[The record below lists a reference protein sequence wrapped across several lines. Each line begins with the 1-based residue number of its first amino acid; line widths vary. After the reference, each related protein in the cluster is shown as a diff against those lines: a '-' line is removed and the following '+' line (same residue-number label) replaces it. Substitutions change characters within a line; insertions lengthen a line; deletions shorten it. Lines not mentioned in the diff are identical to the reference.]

1 MMSILE
7 AIKAY
12 KQKEAYKQK
21 MLENQSCN
29 RCNRKNFGPVT
40 KNDYSKLLKN
50 NEFLDF
56 VTDVTG
62 VTAKNEK
69 SKGECFWWK
78 ITFPTGE
85 EKIITTSP
93 PATLEELKALYP
105 EAFSIEPYQ
114 RQVKLPKR
122 PLTPEEEKAILAF
135 LASIGEEDKETI
147 AEVMEACRCDQEARE
162 YYLRR
167 AKL

>member
-1 MMSILE
+1 M
-7 AIKAY
+7 A
-12 KQKEAYKQK
+12 
-21 MLENQSCN
+21 
-29 RCNRKNFGPVT
+29 T
-40 KNDYSKLLKN
+40 DYLALLRQ
-50 NEFLDF
+50 
-56 VTDVTG
+56 
-62 VTAKNEK
+62 KNEEK
-69 SKGECFWWK
+69 KRLGVPSKPGKPSKVTLHGLRGLHGTTTPNFCGAPSTRETWWR
-78 ITFPTGE
+78 IVLATGE
-85 EKIITTSP
+85 EKVITTSP

-114 RQVKLPKR
+114 RQVKRPER